1 MTNQKAKVFLGCE
14 SLAAGNGGICRVARL
29 MARVI
34 GEEVQAG
41 RISAS
46 ALALSDSHPP
56 HQLRGDRD
64 GPLSLSLSPP
74 EGERVPKA
82 GEGTVHDP
90 DAWHGAVEA
99 PPGPRLP
106 MTVARGVRAKFVWEV
121 QKAALTHSHF
131 LYDFLGTARAHGRI
145 PLLRRPF
152 LTWIHGIE
160 VWEQTRPDRLAW
172 AGRAALLLANS
183 EYTRTRAAT
192 LHGCFSGAH
201 VCWLASETDDL
212 PRALPARPGPPT
224 VLMVARFDGDGG
236 YKGHREL
243 IACWP
248 KVVALLPDARL
259 VFVGRGPGRPVIE
272 HLALQSPARSHIEFR
287 GFVPDD
293 ELGAVWA
300 ETSVFA
306 MPSRGEGFGLVYI
319 EAMRQG
325 VPVVASVHDAA
336 PEVNLDGVTGFNVN
350 LDSPEELPE
359 RLIFLLKNPD
369 LAVQLGSNGRERW
382 RQHFRFSCFRERF
395 LPLLHEFLK
404 CEGKWRPVAPGHTSG
419 PAIDS
424 AQYSEESAAYTIPKA
439 AEAAPSPLPKG
450 RGLG

>member
-1 MTNQKAKVFLGCE
+1 MRKVLEEEVSRGSLVANGVVLSDKEFPSGGAVPV
-14 SLAAGNGGICRVARL
+14 SLAGQSRWRFAGATH
-29 MARVI
+29 A
-34 GEEVQAG
+34 AG
-41 RISAS
+41 
-46 ALALSDSHPP
+46 
-56 HQLRGDRD
+56 LR
-64 GPLSLSLSPP
+64 
-74 EGERVPKA
+74 
-82 GEGTVHDP
+82 
-90 DAWHGAVEA
+90 
-99 PPGPRLP
+99 
-106 MTVARGVRAKFVWEV
+106 
-121 QKAALTHSHF
+121 QSHF
-131 LYDFLGTARAHGRI
+131 LYDFLGTARAHCRI

-160 VWEQTRPDRLAW
+160 VWEQMRPDRLAW

-183 EYTRTRAAT
+183 EYTRTRAAA
-192 LHGCFSGAH
+192 LHGCFSGAQ

-224 VLMVARFDGDGG
+224 VLMVARFDGGGG

-243 IACWP
+243 IAGWP

-272 HLALQSPARSHIEFR
+272 QLALESPARSRIEFR

-293 ELGAVWA
+293 ELGALWA
-300 ETSVFA
+300 ESSVFA

-359 RLIFLLKNPD
+359 RLVYLLRNPSV
-369 LAVQLGSNGRERW
+369 AARLGGNGRERW
-382 RQHFRFSCFRERF
+382 RQNFRFSCFKERF
-395 LPLLHEFLK
+395 RPLLYDFLK
-404 CEGKWRPVAPGHTSG
+404 YDG
-419 PAIDS
+419 
-424 AQYSEESAAYTIPKA
+424 
-439 AEAAPSPLPKG
+439 KG
-450 RGLG
+450 RKEG